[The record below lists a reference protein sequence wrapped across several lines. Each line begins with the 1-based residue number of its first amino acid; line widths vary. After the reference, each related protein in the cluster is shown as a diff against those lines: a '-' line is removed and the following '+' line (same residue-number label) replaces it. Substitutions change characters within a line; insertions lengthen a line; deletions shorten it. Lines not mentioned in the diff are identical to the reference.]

1 MELKSSYIYVSVCV
15 YICIY
20 IVYLLII
27 FIFGWAGLHSC
38 AGFFLVVVSGGC
50 ALVVVAEFLIVGECL
65 VAEPGLYLGCVG
77 SVVAAPSSKA
87 HAHPVV

>member
-1 MELKSSYIYVSVCV
+1 MY
-15 YICIY
+15 IY

-50 ALVVVAEFLIVGECL
+50 SLVLVLEFLIVGDCL
-65 VAEPGLYLGCVG
+65 VAEPGL
-77 SVVAAPSSKA
+77 
-87 HAHPVV
+87 